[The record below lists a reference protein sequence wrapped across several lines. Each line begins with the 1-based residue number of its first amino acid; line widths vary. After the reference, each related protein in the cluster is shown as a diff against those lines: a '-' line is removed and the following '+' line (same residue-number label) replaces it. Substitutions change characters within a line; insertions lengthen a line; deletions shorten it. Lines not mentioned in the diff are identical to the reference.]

1 MKTAAFDVMLNGVRI
16 NTVFRDAKM
25 RAEQVRNQLIANEMY
40 DGDILVEKLGQ

>member
-25 RAEQVRNQLIANEMY
+25 RATQVRNQLIADEMY
-40 DGDILVEKLGQ
+40 DGDILVEKLG